1 MREDK
6 YCLVEETYNE
16 KYESISLYEEFCKAI
31 LGKQFDSVE
40 KVCEEFF
47 SIKGINMRFLPL
59 EEERTQASFV
69 RNPEGFYSVGI
80 SYTEAYKQHC
90 CAETVYVLYSET
102 IVPGFFRWYLKE
114 REKAFKGMPYTEM
127 LKIKPEIEKIVL
139 LFEKMKMQ

>member
-6 YCLVEETYNE
+6 YCLGIETYDE
-16 KYESISLYEEFCKAI
+16 KYENISLYEEFCKTI

-40 KVCEEFF
+40 KICEEFF

-59 EEERTQASFV
+59 EEEKSQASCV

-80 SYTEAYKQHC
+80 SYDEGYKQHC
-90 CAETVYVLYSET
+90 CAETVYVLYSEM

-114 REKAFKGMPYTEM
+114 REKAFKEIPYTEV
-127 LKIKPEIEKIVL
+127 LKIKLEIEKIVL
-139 LFEKMKMQ
+139 LFKKIKM

>member
-6 YCLVEETYNE
+6 YCLGIETYDE
-16 KYESISLYEEFCKAI
+16 KYENISSYEEFCKTI

-40 KVCEEFF
+40 KICEEFF

-59 EEERTQASFV
+59 EEEKTQASFV

-80 SYTEAYKQHC
+80 SYDEDYKQHC
-90 CAETVYVLYSET
+90 CAETVYVLYSEM

-114 REKAFKGMPYTEM
+114 REKAFKEIPYTEV
-127 LKIKPEIEKIVL
+127 LKIKLEIEKIVL
-139 LFEKMKMQ
+139 LFKKMKM

>member
-69 RNPEGFYSVGI
+69 RNLNIPPAFFYIIPLFGKYENRKFINFALSQSAVPARDSSQE
-80 SYTEAYKQHC
+80 SYQY
-90 CAETVYVLYSET
+90 
-102 IVPGFFRWYLKE
+102 
-114 REKAFKGMPYTEM
+114 
-127 LKIKPEIEKIVL
+127 
-139 LFEKMKMQ
+139 